1 MANYFKQVLGYKS
14 TEQPDD
20 AMERGR
26 IACSPSLAMETL
38 QPGVAEVPVI
48 VRGSTAL
55 PSFSFKGP
63 SPTSKVRYTTPPK
76 NTSLLFP
83 MPLTR
88 TNMGVDG
95 GPHGLRRPSEEPA
108 TPGNKVRVVESN
120 SPLGYSVGLVVFF
133 LVVY

>member
-1 MANYFKQVLGYKS
+1 
-14 TEQPDD
+14 
-20 AMERGR
+20 MERGS
-26 IACSPSLAMETL
+26 IACSPPLAMETL

-48 VRGSTAL
+48 AGGSTAL

-63 SPTSKVRYTTPPK
+63 SPSKVRYTTPPPQ
-76 NTSLLFP
+76 NTSLLFS

-88 TNMGVDG
+88 TNMEVDG
-95 GPHGLRRPSEEPA
+95 GPHGLRRPKEEPA

-120 SPLGYSVGLVVFF
+120 SPLGYSVGLVVFL